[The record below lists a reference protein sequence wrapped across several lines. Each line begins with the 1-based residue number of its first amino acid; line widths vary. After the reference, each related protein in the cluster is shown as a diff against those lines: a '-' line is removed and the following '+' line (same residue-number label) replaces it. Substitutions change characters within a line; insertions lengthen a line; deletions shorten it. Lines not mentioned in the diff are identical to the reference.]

1 MPSAKTRAMCFT
13 HNNHEEGWEEKLKS
27 LAWITYGIVGEEEG
41 ESGTPH
47 LQGYIQFDRRA
58 VKKTTDELAKV
69 LGRRPHCEVAVGN
82 QEQNQKYC
90 KKEGKWIEWGKA
102 REQGRRMDLEKAFDD
117 ARDTKKKM
125 LQVADENKSTFL
137 RYHRGIEKVRELTLK
152 EEAKAWRE
160 VEVIFITGPTGCGKT
175 REAMAAGGD
184 IYKIQGSQLQWWDG
198 YEGEKT
204 ILIDEYSNDVKVTEL
219 LALLDG
225 YKLRLPVKGGFTYAA
240 WTKVFITSNLAR
252 LHEQAKDAHRDAL
265 QRRIT
270 TTKNYWEASA
280 IDERFDEQKVEYP

>member
-1 MPSAKTRAMCFT
+1 MCFT
-13 HNNHEEGWEEKLKS
+13 YNNYEDGWEKKLQE
-27 LAWITYGIVGEEEG
+27 AEWINYGCVGEEVG
-41 ESGTPH
+41 ELGTAH
-47 LQGYIQFDRRA
+47 LQGYIQFKRA
-58 VKKTTDELAKV
+58 RSKAVTDKLEKL
-69 LGRRPHCEVAVGN
+69 LGRRPHCEIAAGN
-82 QEQNQKYC
+82 LEQNQKYC
-90 KKEGKWIEWGKA
+90 KKEGKFIEWG
-102 REQGRRMDLEKAFDD
+102 EPVTQGKRMDLEKAFDD
-117 ARDTKKKM
+117 AADTSKSM
-125 LQVADENKSTFL
+125 LEVATENKSTFI

-175 REAMAAGGD
+175 REAMASGEN

-198 YEGEKT
+198 YEGEDT

-240 WTKVFITSNLAR
+240 WTKVYITSNLAR

-270 TTKNYWEASA
+270 TTKNYWEASG
-280 IDERFDEQKVEYP
+280 IDERFDEQKVEYD

>member
-1 MPSAKTRAMCFT
+1 MCFT
-13 HNNHEEGWEEKLKS
+13 HNNYAEGWEEKLKS
-27 LAWITYGIVGEEEG
+27 LEWVTYGIVGEEVG
-41 ESGTPH
+41 ESGTAH
-47 LQGYIQFDRRA
+47 LQGYLQFAQRA
-58 VKKTTDELAKV
+58 VKKTTDQLAEA
-69 LGRRPHCEVAVGN
+69 LGTRPHCEIARGT
-82 QEQNQKYC
+82 QEQNQAYC
-90 KKEGKWIEWGKA
+90 KKEGKWIEWGKPK
-102 REQGRRMDLEKAFDD
+102 EQGRRMDLEKAYGD
-117 ARDTKKKM
+117 ARDSSKKM
-125 LQVADENKSTFL
+125 LTVADENPSAFL

-175 REAMAAGGD
+175 REAMAAGSD

-270 TTKNYWEASA
+270 TVKNYWEASGM
-280 IDERFDEQKVEYP
+280 DERFDEQKMEYP